1 VVVSSHKRLLGQKVT
16 PYNAI
21 GPQIAP
27 SKLQNSL
34 EIFLALIPVL
44 VFDIETVPDTEGLRR
59 LYNLPPEVAPAGI
72 ADMAFQARRQAV
84 GNDFLQLHVQKVVA
98 ISCVLRDKND
108 FRVWSLGTPADSES
122 ELIRRFFEGLD
133 KYSPQLVSWNGGG
146 FDLPVL
152 HYRSLIHGLQAR
164 RYWDMG
170 EDDRDFKWNNYL
182 SRYHTRHLDLMDMLA
197 LYQPRA
203 NVPLDE
209 LAKLMGFPGKLGM
222 DGSQV
227 WNAFQNG
234 EIAAIRDY
242 CETDVVNTYL
252 VFLRFQL
259 MRGIFD
265 NEQYQRECEL
275 VRFTLSKSSEPH
287 WQEFLGQWA

>member
-1 VVVSSHKRLLGQKVT
+1 M
-16 PYNAI
+16 
-21 GPQIAP
+21 
-27 SKLQNSL
+27 
-34 EIFLALIPVL
+34 IPVL

-59 LYNLPPEVAPAGI
+59 LYNLPPEVASAGI